1 MLDTRQKVIDRTEG
15 LSAVATTL
23 SKASAE
29 HVLQLR
35 NELLALPE
43 DHLFETGGQSGLN
56 SDGNPLQFCI
66 SSSVKGLNGRFIS
79 DPACIIGPPGQRY
92 AYSYQALQKLYEMTG
107 TAAIREICEDMLNFH
122 LPSERESLEDYPDG
136 VLWLGASPDMDGMAI
151 YMDGRRGGKIE
162 SWERLRAWLHHLMPE
177 NTEVDSFINTV
188 SPHANIMSIGL
199 EGSDMQNL
207 RAKVYFRLSHPTALS
222 DLGIQL
228 LQRAEFLNFLDDVV
242 GDKEIRLSGLVF
254 NVGFHIASGKM
265 FDAKIDICG
274 CDSCVN
280 RNAES
285 WIHVL
290 ENTSSQYGLAPF
302 PVNSA
307 ILSGECAVCFYGIG
321 VDRRGDVRMNLYLR
335 NKTI

>member
-1 MLDTRQKVIDRTEG
+1 MLDTRQKVIDRIEE

-23 SKASAE
+23 SKAPAE
-29 HVLQLR
+29 QVLLLR
-35 NELLALPE
+35 DELLALPD
-43 DHLFETGGQSGLN
+43 DHQFETGGQSGLN

-92 AYSYQALQKLYEMTG
+92 AYSYQALQKLYDITG
-107 TAAIREICEDMLNFH
+107 TTAIREICEDMLNFH
-122 LPSERESLEDYPDG
+122 LPAEKESLEDYPDG
-136 VLWLGASPDMDGMAI
+136 VLWLGASPDMEGMAV
-151 YMDGRRGGKIE
+151 YMDGRRGGKTE
-162 SWERLRAWLHHLMPE
+162 SWERLRTWLHHLMPASA
-177 NTEVDSFINTV
+177 EVDDFINMA

-228 LQRAEFLNFLDDVV
+228 LLREEFSNFLADVV

-254 NVGFHIASGKM
+254 NIGFHIASGKM

-274 CDSCVN
+274 CSDCVN
-280 RNAES
+280 RDAES
-285 WIHVL
+285 WVHVL
-290 ENTSSQYGLAPF
+290 GSTSSRYGITPF
-302 PVNSA
+302 PVNPAMLNEQCA
-307 ILSGECAVCFYGIG
+307 ISYYGIG
-321 VDRRGDVRMNLYLR
+321 VDRRGDVRMNLYLK
-335 NKTI
+335 NKII